1 LRATGRWGLT
11 RILAIRVG
19 VAFRSR
25 GCPLGGPYDQ
35 ETAMSLADCPLPG
48 LEAVAVIPASSARP
62 TAVQRCS
69 FEFELDLR
77 HAGRRRVRIAV
88 ESQGPV
94 DAPVV
99 WVAGGIS
106 AHRHVASHVLDQQP
120 GWWQDAVG
128 AGRALDPSRHCLI
141 ACDWLGAGGDLDVP
155 LDTRDQ
161 AAAIVRILDE
171 LGIARLEAFVGASY
185 GAMVGLALAA
195 DHPTRLQRLVALSG
209 AHRPDPFASAYRAL
223 QRQLVRF
230 AREHGA
236 ETEGL
241 ALARQFAMLSYRTQR
256 EFGQRFDAPVTLD
269 GTTAR
274 CAAEDY
280 LAECGARYVAR
291 WNATAFLRLSESIDL
306 HAIDPAAVRA
316 PTWLLAVEDDWL
328 APPPLVDTLAAA
340 IAAPVSN
347 RRIASSYG
355 HDAFLKETAIIDAWL
370 REALHSPP
378 QGARA

>member
-1 LRATGRWGLT
+1 
-11 RILAIRVG
+11 
-19 VAFRSR
+19 
-25 GCPLGGPYDQ
+25 
-35 ETAMSLADCPLPG
+35 MSLADCPLPR
-48 LEAVAVIPASSARP
+48 LEAIAVVPASSARP

-106 AHRHVASHVLDQQP
+106 AHRHLASHVLDQQP

-128 AGRALDPSRHCLI
+128 AGRALDPARHCLI

-161 AAAIVRILDE
+161 AAAIARVLDE

-195 DHPTRLQRLVALSG
+195 DFPTRLQRLVALSG

-256 EFGQRFDAPVTLD
+256 EFGQRFDSPVVLAGD
-269 GTTAR
+269 NAR

-280 LAECGARYVAR
+280 LADCGARYVAR
-291 WNATAFLRLSESIDL
+291 WNATGFLRLSESIDL
-306 HAIDPAAVRA
+306 HAIDPAAVRT

-347 RRIASSYG
+347 RRIASPYG
-355 HDAFLKETAIIDAWL
+355 HDAFLKETAVIDAWL
-370 REALHSPP
+370 REALQSPP

>member
-1 LRATGRWGLT
+1 
-11 RILAIRVG
+11 
-19 VAFRSR
+19 
-25 GCPLGGPYDQ
+25 
-35 ETAMSLADCPLPG
+35 MSLADCPLPTP
-48 LEAVAVIPASSARP
+48 EATTTIAAPSRRP
-62 TAVQRCS
+62 TATQRFG
-69 FEFELDLR
+69 FEFDLDLR

-106 AHRHVASHVLDQQP
+106 AHRHVASNVLDPQA

-128 AGRALDPSRHCLI
+128 AGRALDPTRHCLI

-195 DHPTRLQRLVALSG
+195 DHPARLKRLVALSG

-230 AREHGA
+230 ARERGA
-236 ETEGL
+236 EAEGL

-256 EFGQRFDAPVTLD
+256 EFGQRFDAPVLLA
-269 GTTAR
+269 GGSAR

-306 HAIDPAAVRA
+306 HAVDPAAVRT

-328 APPPLVDTLAAA
+328 APPPLVDTLAAG

-347 RRIASSYG
+347 QRIASPYG
-355 HDAFLKETAIIDAWL
+355 HDAFLKETVVIDAWL
-370 REALHSPP
+370 REALQSPL

>member
-1 LRATGRWGLT
+1 
-11 RILAIRVG
+11 
-19 VAFRSR
+19 
-25 GCPLGGPYDQ
+25 
-35 ETAMSLADCPLPG
+35 MSLADCPLP
-48 LEAVAVIPASSARP
+48 IPDAATPGTAPARRP
-62 TAVQRCS
+62 TATQRFG
-69 FEFELDLR
+69 FEFDLDLR
-77 HAGRRRVRIAV
+77 HAGRRRVRLAV

-106 AHRHVASHVLDQQP
+106 AHRHLASNLLDPQA

-128 AGRALDPSRHCLI
+128 AGRALDPARHCLI
-141 ACDWLGAGGDLDVP
+141 ACDWLGAAGDLDVP

-171 LGIARLEAFVGASY
+171 LAIARLEAFVGASY

-195 DHPTRLQRLVALSG
+195 EHPARLGRLVALSG

-230 AREHGA
+230 ARERGA

-256 EFGQRFDAPVTLD
+256 EFGQRFDTPVLLAGD
-269 GTTAR
+269 GAR

-306 HAIDPAAVRA
+306 HAVDPAAVRT

-328 APPPLVDTLAAA
+328 APPPLVDALAAG
-340 IAAPVSN
+340 IAAPVSS
-347 RRIASSYG
+347 RRIASPYG
-355 HDAFLKETAIIDAWL
+355 HDAFLKETALVDAWL
-370 REALHSPP
+370 RAALQSPA
-378 QGARA
+378 QGAAA